1 MIIFLVL
8 NLQKNILNLKKFKII
23 IKINP
28 TQLIEI

>member
-8 NLQKNILNLKKFKII
+8 NLQKNILNFKKFKII

-28 TQLIEI
+28 IQLIEI